1 MDGILLTDVGA
12 ADMDLVVSA
21 YIAVENRADE
31 AKLAAVGQHI
41 FGVHKSYSTKLK
53 C

>member
-1 MDGILLTDVGA
+1 MDGIRSANVGA
-12 ADMDLVVSA
+12 ADLDLVVSA

-41 FGVHKSYSTKLK
+41 YGVHKSYSTKLK